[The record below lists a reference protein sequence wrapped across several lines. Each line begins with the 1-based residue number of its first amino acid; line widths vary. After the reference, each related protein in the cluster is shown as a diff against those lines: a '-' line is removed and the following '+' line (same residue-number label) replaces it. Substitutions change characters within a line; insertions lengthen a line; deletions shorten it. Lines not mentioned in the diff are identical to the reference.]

1 MHTYLK
7 SYFGYD
13 SFRPLQEEIITH
25 ILQKKDCLVLM
36 PTGGGK
42 SICFQIPALMMEGTA
57 IVVSPLISLMKD
69 QVEALRANGIAAA
82 ALNSN
87 STEAE
92 NRAIAQKAYQ
102 GEYKL
107 LYVSPERLLFEKENG
122 ILRHSTGP
130 QPQGML
136 RVSLFAIDEAHC
148 ISQWGHDFRPEYT
161 QLGQLRDEFPDVP
174 IAAFTATAD
183 KITKNDIIEQMR
195 LRADEKEEAKVFISS
210 FDRPNLSLDV
220 RRGYAAKDKL
230 RFLLSLIARHPGE
243 SGIVYCLSRK
253 TTEKVA
259 EDLRSKGINARA
271 YHAGMMPQERDQ
283 VQEDFIN
290 DRIQVVCATIAF
302 GMGIDKSNVRFVVHY
317 NMPKSMENYYQ
328 EIGRGGRDGLPC
340 ETVLFYNVGD
350 IITLRNFADESGQRD
365 INNEKL
371 DRMQEYAESQVCRRR
386 ILLNYFG
393 EEMDHDCCNCDV
405 CKNPP
410 QRFDGTI
417 NVQKALSAIS
427 RTNESAGFHMT
438 IDILRGMKTLEVVD
452 KGYYNLKTFGV
463 GHDIPMR
470 DWQDYLLQMLQL
482 GYIEIDY
489 KDNSHLKVTQ
499 QGKDVLYG
507 KRKAEL
513 VVIQRED
520 FSVKARK
527 QKIYEMAMADIL
539 ATNGPEDMM
548 LFETLRQLRI
558 RVAGE
563 LGVPPYV
570 VFGDRTLHELATARP
585 ETVTAIG
592 NVSGI
597 GTHKRE
603 QFGLTFVKAIREYK
617 GLSTDESEPW
627 SKVEVITFESFPSQ
641 TGADI
646 FPSTM
651 PALEKKPKAP
661 RDYVTIQGV
670 EYKIDLDILEC
681 MKWRAACDS
690 VNKDCYYNFLQ
701 ASTVPMTKY
710 VSLSTPN
717 REKVVKRFAEIVTE
731 AYKVKVSA
739 DYQMVTI
746 PQRIEYDAD
755 GKEVKTLKCDSFEDG
770 LKQFRAFVD
779 ANHHYPFPGGDA
791 YECSLRRWY
800 QETGH
805 GMNAMSEPQR
815 LAFEALAELYK
826 DVPKSRKQVTE

>member
-1 MHTYLK
+1 MLTAMHTYLK

-13 SFRPLQEEIITH
+13 TFRPLQEEIITH

-42 SICFQIPALMMEGTA
+42 SICFQIPALMVEGTA

-87 STEAE
+87 YSEAE
-92 NRAIAQKAYQ
+92 NRAIREQVLHGQ
-102 GEYKL
+102 LKL
-107 LYVSPERLLFEKENG
+107 LYISPEKLLQEKDY
-122 ILRHSTGP
+122 LLKQTK
-130 QPQGML
+130 
-136 RVSLFAIDEAHC
+136 VSMFAIDEAHC

-161 QLGQLRDEFPDVP
+161 QLGQLREEFPGVP

-195 LRADEKEEAKVFISS
+195 LRADEAGEAKVFISS

-220 RRGYAAKDKL
+220 RRGYSAKDKL
-230 RFLLSLIARHPGE
+230 RFLLSLIARQPNE

-259 EDLRSKGINARA
+259 EELRSKGINARA
-271 YHAGMMPQERDQ
+271 YHAGMSPQERDS

-328 EIGRGGRDGLPC
+328 EIGRGGRDGLSC

-427 RTNESAGFHMT
+427 RTGEAAGFRLT

-463 GHDIPMR
+463 GHDISMR

-489 KDNSHLKVTQ
+489 KDNSHLKITQ
-499 QGKDVLYG
+499 QGRDVLYG
-507 KRKAEL
+507 KKKAEL
-513 VVIQRED
+513 IVIQRED

-527 QKIYEMAMADIL
+527 QKIRELAMADIL
-539 ATNGPEDMM
+539 ANNGPEDMV
-548 LFETLRQLRI
+548 LFETLRQLRMK
-558 RVAGE
+558 VAGE

-570 VFGDRTLHELATARP
+570 VFSDRTLHELATAKP
-585 ETVTAIG
+585 ETVTAVS

-603 QFGLTFVKAIREYK
+603 QFGLTFVKAIREHK
-617 GLSTDESEPW
+617 GLSTDVSESW
-627 SKVEVITFESFPSQ
+627 SKVEAFTFDSFPPKA
-641 TGADI
+641 GADI
-646 FPSTM
+646 FPSAM
-651 PALEKKPKAP
+651 PAAEKKPKAP

-670 EYKIDLDILEC
+670 EYKIDLDILES

-690 VNKDCYYNFLQ
+690 VNKDCYYNFRQ
-701 ASTVPMTKY
+701 ESTVPMAKY

-717 REKVVKRFAEIVTE
+717 REKVVKRFAEIITE
-731 AYKVKVSA
+731 AYKVSVSA
-739 DYQMVTI
+739 DYQTVTI

-805 GMNAMSEPQR
+805 GMNAMTDAQR
-815 LAFEALAELYK
+815 LAFEALADLYK
-826 DVPKSRKQVTE
+826 DVPKTKRRVTETAVHP

>member
-87 STEAE
+87 YTDSE
-92 NRAIAQKAYQ
+92 NRAIREQVFQ
-102 GEYKL
+102 GKIKL
-107 LYVSPERLLFEKENG
+107 LYVSPEKLLLEKDYLLKN
-122 ILRHSTGP
+122 IK
-130 QPQGML
+130 
-136 RVSLFAIDEAHC
+136 VSLFAIDEAHC

-161 QLGQLRDEFPDVP
+161 QLGRLRDEFPDVP

-195 LRADEKEEAKVFISS
+195 LRVEENGEAKVFISS

-220 RRGYAAKDKL
+220 KRGYAAKDKL
-230 RFLLSLIARHPGE
+230 RMLLMLIARHPNE
-243 SGIVYCLSRK
+243 SGIIYCLSRK

-259 EDLRSKGINARA
+259 VDLRAKGINARA
-271 YHAGMMPQERDQ
+271 YHAGMGPQERDQ

-290 DRIQVVCATIAF
+290 DRVQVVCATIAF

-417 NVQKALSAIS
+417 FVQKALSAIS
-427 RTNESAGFHMT
+427 RTNESAGFRLT
-438 IDILRGMKTLEVVD
+438 IDILRGLNTMDVVG
-452 KGYYNLKTFGV
+452 KQYNTLKTFGV
-463 GHDIPMR
+463 GREVPAR
-470 DWQDYLLQMLQL
+470 DWQDYMLQMLHM
-482 GYIEIDY
+482 GYVEIDY
-489 KDNSHLKVTQ
+489 KDNSHLKITP
-499 QGKDVLYG
+499 QGKDVLFG
-507 KRKAEL
+507 KKKAEL
-513 VVIQRED
+513 AVIKHED
-520 FSVKARK
+520 FTVKGRK
-527 QKIYEMAMADIL
+527 QKIREISMAEVL
-539 ATNGPEDMM
+539 ASNGPEDMV
-548 LFETLRQLRI
+548 LFEKLRQLRMK
-558 RVAGE
+558 VASDM
-563 LGVPPYV
+563 GVPPYV
-570 VFGDRTLHELATARP
+570 VFSDRTLHELATVQP
-585 ETVTAIG
+585 ETVPAIS
-592 NVSGI
+592 NISGI

-603 QFGLTFVKAIREYK
+603 QFGVTFVKAIRQHR
-617 GLSTDESEPW
+617 GLTTNESEEW
-627 SKVEVITFESFPSQ
+627 SREEVITFDSIP
-641 TGADI
+641 AV
-646 FPSTM
+646 M
-651 PALEKKPKAP
+651 PAPEKKAKTPH
-661 RDYVTIQGV
+661 DYVTIRGV
-670 EYKIDLDILEC
+670 EYKIPLDILEN
-681 MKWRAACDS
+681 MKWRPACDH
-690 VNKDCYYNFLQ
+690 VNKDCYYNFRH
-701 ASTVPMTKY
+701 ASDVSMSQYVP
-710 VSLSTPN
+710 LATPD
-717 REKVVKRFAEIVTE
+717 REKVVKRFAEIITD
-731 AYKVKVSA
+731 AYKVTVSP
-739 DYQMVTI
+739 DYQVVTI
-746 PQRIEYDAD
+746 PQHIEYDAD
-755 GKEVKTLKCDSFEDG
+755 GKEVHTLECTSFEDAIQ
-770 LKQFRAFVD
+770 QFRRFVET
-779 ANHHYPFPGGDA
+779 NQHYPFSGGDE

-800 QETGH
+800 QEVGH
-805 GMNAMSEPQR
+805 GTIEITDTQR
-815 LAFEALAELYK
+815 LALNALSELYK
-826 DVPKSRKQVTE
+826 DVPKTRRKVAE

>member
-87 STEAE
+87 YSEAE
-92 NRAIAQKAYQ
+92 NRDMREQVLQ
-102 GEYKL
+102 GKIKL
-107 LYVSPERLLFEKENG
+107 LYISPEKLLMEKDYLLKQ
-122 ILRHSTGP
+122 IK
-130 QPQGML
+130 
-136 RVSLFAIDEAHC
+136 VSLFAIDEAHC

-161 QLGQLRDEFPDVP
+161 QLGQLREEFPDVP
-174 IAAFTATAD
+174 LAAFTATAD

-195 LRADEKEEAKVFISS
+195 LRKEASGEAKVFISS

-220 RRGYAAKDKL
+220 KRGYAAKDKL
-230 RFLLSLIARHPGE
+230 RFILSLIARHPNE

-259 EDLRSKGINARA
+259 EDLRAKGINARA
-271 YHAGMMPQERDQ
+271 YHAGMMPQERNQ

-290 DRIQVVCATIAF
+290 DRVQVVCATIAF
-302 GMGIDKSNVRFVVHY
+302 GMGIDKSNVRFVIHY
-317 NMPKSMENYYQ
+317 NLPKSMESYYQ

-417 NVQKALSAIS
+417 IVQKALSAIS
-427 RTNESAGFHMT
+427 RTNESAGFRLT
-438 IDILRGMKTLEVVD
+438 IDILRGIKTIDVVD
-452 KGYYNLKTFGV
+452 KDYYKLKTFGV
-463 GHDIPMR
+463 GHDISSR
-470 DWQDYLLQMLQL
+470 DWHDYMLQMLHL

-489 KDNSHLKVTQ
+489 KDNSHLKITP

-507 KRKAEL
+507 RKKAEL
-513 VVIQRED
+513 AVIQRED

-527 QKIYEMAMADIL
+527 QKMREMAMADTI
-539 ATNGPEDMM
+539 ASNGPEDMV
-548 LFETLRQLRI
+548 LFEKLRQLRLQI
-558 RVAGE
+558 ASE
-563 LGVPPYV
+563 KGVPPYV
-570 VFGDRTLHELATARP
+570 VFSDRTLHELATAKP

-592 NVSGI
+592 NISGI

-603 QFGLTFVKAIREYK
+603 QFGTTFVKAIREHK

-627 SKVEVITFESFPSQ
+627 SSVEVVAHDSFPSE
-641 TGADI
+641 
-646 FPSTM
+646 M
-651 PALEKKPKAP
+651 PTPKKKAKAP

-681 MKWRAACDS
+681 MKWRAACVH
-690 VNKDCYYNFLQ
+690 VNKDCYYNFQ
-701 ASTVPMTKY
+701 HESVVPMSQY

-717 REKVVKRFAEIVTE
+717 REKVVRRFAEIITE
-731 AYKVKVSA
+731 AYKVTVSA
-739 DYQMVTI
+739 DCQTVTI
-746 PQRIEYDAD
+746 PQRKEYDIN
-755 GKEVKTLKCDSFEDG
+755 GNEVHSLQCTSFEDA
-770 LKQFRAFVD
+770 LQQFRTFVD
-779 ANHHYPFPGGDA
+779 ANHHYPFSGSEE

-800 QETGH
+800 QEVGH
-805 GMNAMSEPQR
+805 GTIKITDTQR

-826 DVPKSRKQVTE
+826 DVPKLRKQVAE